1 MRTLGVV
8 LALVFALTGCSS
20 DPVPVQYDKQFAD
33 RLDEVRDNARTV
45 RLKDLVPG
53 DWDRVQ
59 IFLGPHTQEWL
70 EGRIGQPL
78 DSGEYVFDTEGNILV
93 FWNGDDIERLVGTVG
108 RLLAE
113 GEFTGDAT
121 VTGEKDGTVKISG

>member
-8 LALVFALTGCSS
+8 LALLLALAGCTSE
-20 DPVPVQYDKQFAD
+20 PVPLQYDKQFAD

-59 IFLGPHTQEWL
+59 IFLGPHTQESV
-70 EGRIGQPL
+70 EARIGQPI

-93 FWNGDDIERLVGTVG
+93 FWKDDE
-108 RLLAE
+108 
-113 GEFTGDAT
+113 
-121 VTGEKDGTVKISG
+121 